1 MREFAP
7 PFAQPFPPA
16 AREERIVLRRPVPV
30 EEEEGLSLQL
40 QRYWWMLRK
49 HLWLITAFFL
59 STMLVTALALLLLTP
74 VYTAETTLL
83 IEPNPPQV
91 LDTRGALASTSPLV
105 TDNQAFYHSF
115 YATQHEI
122 LRSPTLA
129 TQVIQEQ
136 GLEQNRAFAEK
147 WRRKARPSGATDGG
161 K

>member
-7 PFAQPFPPA
+7 PSAQPFPPVA
-16 AREERIVLRRPVPV
+16 GEERIVLRRPVHV
-30 EEEEGLSLQL
+30 EEEEGLNPQL

-49 HLWLITAFFL
+49 HVRLITVFFV
-59 STMLVTALALLLLTP
+59 STMLVTTLVLLLLTP

-91 LDTRGALASTSPLV
+91 LDTRGALANTNPQT
-105 TDNQAFYHSF
+105 TDNQTFYRNF

-129 TQVIQEQ
+129 SQVIQEQ
-136 GLEQNRAFAEK
+136 ALEQNRSFAEK
-147 WRRKARPSGATDGG
+147 MAKRRKEKPDLPG
-161 K
+161 